1 VTQPSSAQPAD
12 KPVILASASPRR
24 SQLLGAAG
32 IPFER
37 FVVEV
42 DEEALS
48 EAYRGPLLMLG
59 EYLASEKALATWRA
73 LVARGDGERRVLAS
87 DTTVLLE
94 GRSLA
99 KPANAAEAE
108 AMLRELRGREHT
120 VATGLA
126 LIDPARG
133 ALLTTTSAT
142 RVRMRDYNDA
152 EIAAYVAT
160 GDPLDKAGAY
170 SIQHPDFQP
179 VEWLAGC
186 HLGVI
191 GLPVCLVPALLGDA
205 RRMRIVTAPLP
216 SEAPDCPWSALCT
229 PPFPFG
235 RPGIRARSL
244 PEALGSPDGADAS
257 EAGG

>member
-1 VTQPSSAQPAD
+1 VTQPSSPWPEE
-12 KPVILASASPRR
+12 KPIILASASPRR
-24 SQLLGAAG
+24 SQLLGEAG
-32 IPFER
+32 IPFHR

-48 EAYRGPLLMLG
+48 DAYRGPLLTLG
-59 EYLASEKALATWRA
+59 EYLAREKALATWRA
-73 LVARGDGERRVLAS
+73 LVAHGDGGRRVLAS

-99 KPANAAEAE
+99 KPQDAEEAA
-108 AMLRELRGREHT
+108 AMLRALRGREHT

-126 LIDPARG
+126 LVDPARG
-133 ALLTTTSAT
+133 ALLSTTSAT
-142 RVRMRDYNDA
+142 RVRMRDYSDA

-160 GDPLDKAGAY
+160 GDPMDKAGAY

-179 VEWLAGC
+179 VESLAGC

-191 GLPVCLVPALLGDA
+191 GLPVCLVWPLLGEA
-205 RRMRIVTAPLP
+205 RRLRVVTAPLP
-216 SEAPDCPWSALCT
+216 DEGHDCPWSARCT
-229 PPFPFG
+229 PPYPFSM
-235 RPGIRARSL
+235 PAIRSQPL
-244 PEALGSPDGADAS
+244 PAIEAPDADAAG